1 MKIWLIIPHA
11 NWHGILGFAFNT
23 FLSVLAISSGFFPK
37 SDLLIPLCRRLQPYS
52 RDCIPDIY
60 RDGSRC
66 AWHRFWKGLLVLALA
81 SVWGWLFWLKFFSC
95 NQVMTQNHRFL
106 NWIHTDQQHR
116 PSSLCNSAFLNA
128 ALDISEPALT
138 TSVCYILWQEYA
150 TISLVK
156 RIDI

>member
-1 MKIWLIIPHA
+1 MIQTLLMKIWLIIPHA

-95 NQVMTQNHRFL
+95 NQVMTQNHPFL

-116 PSSLCNSAFLNA
+116 PSSLCNSAFLT
-128 ALDISEPALT
+128 LP
-138 TSVCYILWQEYA
+138 W
-150 TISLVK
+150 ISLNPHWQLQSVIFFD
-156 RIDI
+156 RSTLPFH